1 MTAIPSDQTSTLLP
15 YPSSVAA
22 TTSGA
27 IQWGVPIVVWRRVI
41 VEHWSAT
48 PKSAIFTTPAHPERG
63 VRPTQSLGR

>member
-15 YPSSVAA
+15 YSVAA

-48 PKSAIFTTPAHPERG
+48 PKSAIFTTPAGAQREA
-63 VRPTQSLGR
+63 

>member
-15 YPSSVAA
+15 YPVRAA

-48 PKSAIFTTPAHPERG
+48 PKSAIFTTPAGAQREA
-63 VRPTQSLGR
+63 

>member
-15 YPSSVAA
+15 YASVAA

-48 PKSAIFTTPAHPERG
+48 PKSAIFTTPAGAQREA
-63 VRPTQSLGR
+63 

>member
-15 YPSSVAA
+15 YPASVAA

-48 PKSAIFTTPAHPERG
+48 PKSAIFTTPAGAQREA
-63 VRPTQSLGR
+63 